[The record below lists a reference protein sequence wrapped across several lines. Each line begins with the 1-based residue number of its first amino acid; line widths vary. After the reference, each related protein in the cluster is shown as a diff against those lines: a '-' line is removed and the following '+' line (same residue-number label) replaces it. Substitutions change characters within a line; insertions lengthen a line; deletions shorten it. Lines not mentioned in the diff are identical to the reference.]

1 MMARIEYDFTTDGTG
16 ALHKCHCCGGYEQDA
31 DMSGA
36 AVGDYVAA
44 FITAAEAVAGGP
56 ICADCVAE
64 YVECE
69 DGPVMLRRDATAYGE
84 LFFSTEAEA
93 DDARDWDDAGESDQ
107 RMYAWWR

>member
-1 MMARIEYDFTTDGTG
+1 MMRIEYDFTDS
-16 ALHKCHCCGGYEQDA
+16 APLHLCHVCRQYHPEA

-36 AVGDYVAA
+36 VVGDYGHA

-69 DGPVMLRRDATAYGE
+69 DGTVMLRGEAVAYGE
-84 LFFSTEAEA
+84 LFFSTERAA
-93 DDARDWDDAGESDQ
+93 DDARDWDDAGERDQ
-107 RMYAWWR
+107 CMMAGWR

>member
-1 MMARIEYDFTTDGTG
+1 MMALIAYGFTDYTTP

-36 AVGDYVAA
+36 AVGDYGAA

-64 YVECE
+64 YVECA
-69 DGPVMLRRDATAYGE
+69 DGPVMLRCEATAYGE
-84 LFFSTEAEA
+84 LFFSTEAAA
-93 DDARDWDDAGESDQ
+93 DDARDWDDAGERDQ
-107 RMYAWWR
+107 RMMAGWR